1 MDTLTQ
7 RKETKMEY
15 DEKSARLRVTR
26 NGGKFKGKGIIIK
39 RAGIKVLGA
48 IDYLINKHKY
58 FRSGEEK

>member
-1 MDTLTQ
+1 
-7 RKETKMEY
+7 MEY